1 MSRTRGLMV
10 MVMVVASLAGTAHA
24 DPARD
29 LELEIEGALTEGA
42 VGDALTAS
50 EQAIAKYPQRAE
62 TWYQRGSAL
71 FQAARMRE
79 AADAFRQALK
89 RRRDWPDATAK
100 LATATWLL
108 GDPEAAHEMV
118 LPALRRAPK
127 HDELRRLD
135 EALDMDVACRKNFW
149 RSLDEKSPQWAAQ
162 HFLLDLKQGEYVR
175 VLTSDIDAPLLD
187 RWLPGGAQTN
197 VRTAVDDLVAEV
209 KGSLAEQMPVPDLIG
224 FVVTDEVRM
233 EGERA
238 KVGVNV
244 LVQVK
249 AAPPLLE
256 TLRSMGDSGFGLFL
270 LKGGFAEMLRSLE
283 PAQRAETLA
292 ALAEGYTLL
301 APIFIE
307 LVPRAGAWKV
317 VDVTVAPLGS
327 LSLAAL
333 MDAEAKK
340 RAAPPPAAAPVARVA
355 APPKPPVQAASG
367 AGLDRSR
374 IALMIGG
381 GLVAAVIAFFVF
393 RRLLRGR

>member
-1 MSRTRGLMV
+1 MSRTAGLMAIL
-10 MVMVVASLAGTAHA
+10 VASLTGTAHA

-62 TWYQRGSAL
+62 TWYVRGSAL
-71 FQAARMRE
+71 YEAARMRE

-89 RRRDWPDATAK
+89 RRRDWPDATVK

-108 GDPEAAHEMV
+108 GDPEAAHELV

-135 EALDMDVACRKNFW
+135 EGLDMDVACRKNFW
-149 RSLDEKSPQWAAQ
+149 RTLDEKSPQWAAQ

-175 VLTSDIDAPLLD
+175 VLTSDIDAPLLN

-197 VRTAVDDLVAEV
+197 VRTAVDELVAQV
-209 KGSLAEQMPVPDLIG
+209 ASSLAERALVPHLIG
-224 FVVTDEVRM
+224 FVVSDDVQM
-233 EGERA
+233 DGERA
-238 KVGVNV
+238 KVGVNL
-244 LVQVK
+244 LVEVK

-256 TLRSMGDSGFGLFL
+256 TLRKASDTGLGMLLIQGSFGEL
-270 LKGGFAEMLRSLE
+270 LRSLDH
-283 PAQRAETLA
+283 AQREKTLS
-292 ALAEGYTLL
+292 ALAEGLTVLR
-301 APIFIE
+301 PIFIE
-307 LVPRAGAWKV
+307 LVPRAGTWKV
-317 VDVTVAPLGS
+317 VDVKVAPLGS
-327 LSLAAL
+327 LSLASL

-340 RAAPPPAAAPVARVA
+340 RTAPPPTAAPTPAVAPPPAPAVP
-355 APPKPPVQAASG
+355 ASSG
-367 AGLDRSR
+367 TGLDRNR
-374 IALMIGG
+374 VALMIVG